1 MKSFIWAKQK
11 WNSQNPMLLDL
22 TNILAQAIF
31 GDRKVAYRGRMFKCK
46 IIAGKVNKTNWNP
59 PGHLLIPNQWMFL
72 ELVRCKCTGT
82 LLFFCVNFP
91 TIWLL
96 SPCLSKKKNGL
107 SLVCSV
113 KDEWRDFHVHLQRT
127 TKSNAYWLG
136 VAGIFTQRAQHTC
149 THWSPDNL
157 LTFFIS
163 HSASCT
169 ALFII
174 CCILTGSVSS
184 QWLA

>member
-1 MKSFIWAKQK
+1 
-11 WNSQNPMLLDL
+11 
-22 TNILAQAIF
+22 
-31 GDRKVAYRGRMFKCK
+31 MFKSK

-72 ELVRCKCTGT
+72 ELVQCKCTGT
-82 LLFFCVNFP
+82 LLFFLWTFQQFGYKVP
-91 TIWLL
+91 VLIKRKMA
-96 SPCLSKKKNGL
+96 SPWSAVWWMSKGKKIVF
-107 SLVCSV
+107 STQ
-113 KDEWRDFHVHLQRT
+113 KRYFHVHLQRT
-127 TKSNAYWLG
+127 TTSNAYWLG
-136 VAGIFTQRAQHTC
+136 VAGITKCAQYAF
-149 THWSPDNL
+149 THWLPDNL
-157 LTFFIS
+157 LTFLTS